1 MKPKKQPQ
9 NYLEKIPSIPSHL
22 RFTADENGIVTLEI
36 ENRGMM
42 NRIAQKLFKKPP
54 VSYIHLDDLGSFVWQ
69 KIDGKKTILEF
80 APLVEERFGEKANPL
95 YERLAQYFKI
105 LESYG
110 FVSFLPKE
118 S

>member
-1 MKPKKQPQ
+1 MKPKKQSE
-9 NYLEKIPSIPSHL
+9 NYLEKIPAIPPHL

-36 ENRGMM
+36 DNRGIM
-42 NRIAQKLFKKPP
+42 NRIAQKLFRKPP
-54 VSYIHLDDLGSFVWQ
+54 VSYIHLDRLGSFVW
-69 KIDGKKTILEF
+69 KNIDGKKTIAEF
-80 APLVEERFGEKANPL
+80 APLVEEAFKEEANPL

-110 FVSFLPKE
+110 FVSFLSKE